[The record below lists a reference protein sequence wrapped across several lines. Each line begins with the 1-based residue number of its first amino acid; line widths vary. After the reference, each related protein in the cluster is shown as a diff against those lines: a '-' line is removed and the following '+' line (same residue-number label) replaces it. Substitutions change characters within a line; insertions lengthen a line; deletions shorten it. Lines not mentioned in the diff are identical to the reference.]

1 MSNKIEYISYEELV
15 NVYAKTIANSGGGLS
30 GIRDDGGIQSLLQFV
45 QDDEYYPD
53 FVDKLTYLVYGFCYG
68 HYFLDGNKR
77 ISLTVGVYFLIKNGY
92 YSLAI
97 NFMKEVEELIY
108 HVAAGNIDRDLLKR
122 ALKCVVDS
130 VDYDEELKLDIISAM
145 SKGLPFCE

>member
-1 MSNKIEYISYEELV
+1 MSNKIEYISYEELL

-53 FVDKLTYLVYGFCYG
+53 FVDKLTYLVYGFCHG
-68 HYFLDGNKR
+68 HYYLDGNKR

-92 YSLAI
+92 YFLAS
-97 NFMKEVEELIY
+97 NFMKEVEALIY

-122 ALKCVVDS
+122 ALRCVVND

-145 SKGLPFCE
+145 SKGLPFCD

>member
-1 MSNKIEYISYEELV
+1 MQ
-15 NVYAKTIANSGGGLS
+15 NS
-30 GIRDDGGIQSLLQFV
+30 D
-45 QDDEYYPD
+45 
-53 FVDKLTYLVYGFCYG
+53 
-68 HYFLDGNKR
+68 
-77 ISLTVGVYFLIKNGY
+77 
-92 YSLAI
+92 YSLAS
-97 NFMKEVEELIY
+97 NFMKEVEALIY

>member
-1 MSNKIEYISYEELV
+1 
-15 NVYAKTIANSGGGLS
+15 
-30 GIRDDGGIQSLLQFV
+30 
-45 QDDEYYPD
+45 
-53 FVDKLTYLVYGFCYG
+53 
-68 HYFLDGNKR
+68 
-77 ISLTVGVYFLIKNGY
+77 
-92 YSLAI
+92 
-97 NFMKEVEELIY
+97 MKEVEALIY